1 MDAVGTVDAAGG
13 ATDRGA
19 DGTARQAARTALAR
33 APAASRPGRRTRPGA
48 DRAGRRLPAVRGVLQ
63 PGRDRA
69 DAVAAAGLAPA
80 DAAVE
85 PVKRGR
91 EDPRQRAG
99 GGTAFDVVRAGAVA
113 RHRVRAD
120 APASGVAA
128 GSRAAAGAGAAVTV
142 AEIVDR
148 PAARTQGER
157 AVGFA
162 ARIQIGRAS
171 CRERVCRDV

>member
-19 DGTARQAARTALAR
+19 DGTARQAARTALAS

-69 DAVAAAGLAPA
+69 DAVADAGLAPA

-85 PVKRGR
+85 PVERGR

-99 GGTAFDVVRAGAVA
+99 GGAAFVVVRAGAVA

-120 APASGVAA
+120 APASGVAT
-128 GSRAAAGAGAAVTV
+128 GCRAAAGAVAAVAV
-142 AEIVDR
+142 AGGVDR
-148 PAARTQGER
+148 TAARTQRSEGQR
-157 AVGFA
+157 MN
-162 ARIQIGRAS
+162 S
-171 CRERVCRDV
+171 SP